1 MPVLS
6 SYTFAA
12 RAFDP
17 TPISFNRR
25 QHQISVSVVG
35 PLSWPLIRP
44 GYTPDKFDALLHRSD
59 YDLEMGHRLELTLAA
74 RGLRL

>member
-1 MPVLS
+1 M
-6 SYTFAA
+6 
-12 RAFDP
+12 
-17 TPISFNRR
+17 
-25 QHQISVSVVG
+25 VG
-35 PLSWPLIRP
+35 PLTWPLIRP